1 MITMKKAIKSI
12 KYCSVG
18 AVLAIVVNQFG
29 NEIRTSPNGL
39 ALIGNAEGCV
49 QQPYQCP
56 NDVLTVG
63 IGSTAAGGQA
73 IERRQYSLQEIAGR
87 WVNDIKIAER
97 CVNRYANG
105 GNMPQGAFDALTSIT
120 FNIGCA
126 KLQNSTLFKM
136 ARQGYT
142 PAMCDQFSRWVYFAG
157 QPSTGLIKRR
167 AQERAL
173 CLS

>member
-1 MITMKKAIKSI
+1 MMKKAIK
-12 KYCSVG
+12 YCSVT
-18 AVLAIVVNQFG
+18 AVIALVLSQFG
-29 NEIRTSPNGL
+29 TEIRTSHQGL

-63 IGSTAAGGQA
+63 IGSTEASGQA
-73 IERRQYSLQEIAGR
+73 IEQRKFSLQEIAER
-87 WVNDIKIAER
+87 WVNDIKIAEQ

-105 GNMPQGAFDALTSIT
+105 QAMPQGAFDALTSIT
-120 FNIGCA
+120 FNVGCT

-142 PAMCDQFSRWVYFAG
+142 PAMCDQFTRWVYIAG
-157 QPSTGLIKRR
+157 QKSNGLIQRR
-167 AQERAL
+167 NKERTL
-173 CLS
+173 CLN

>member
-1 MITMKKAIKSI
+1 MKKVI
-12 KYCSVG
+12 KYCSVT
-18 AVLAIVVNQFG
+18 AVIAIVLSQFG
-29 NEIRTSPNGL
+29 SEIKISQKGL
-39 ALIGNAEGCV
+39 ELIGNAEGCV

-63 IGSTAAGGQA
+63 IGSTAAGGQE

-120 FNIGCA
+120 FNVGCA
-126 KLQNSTLFKM
+126 KLQNSTLFKL

-142 PAMCDQFSRWVYFAG
+142 PAMCDQFPRWIYIAG
-157 QPSTGLIKRR
+157 QKSNGLIQRR
-167 AQERAL
+167 NKERTL
-173 CLS
+173 CLN